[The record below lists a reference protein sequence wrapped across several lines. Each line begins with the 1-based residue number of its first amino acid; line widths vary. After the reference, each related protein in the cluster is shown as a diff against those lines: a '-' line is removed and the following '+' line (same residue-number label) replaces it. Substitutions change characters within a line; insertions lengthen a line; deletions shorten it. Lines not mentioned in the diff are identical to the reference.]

1 MMPSS
6 EICKVLVIDDNPS
19 DVALVHFELDDAA
32 PGVYE
37 VTGAETLAEGLGH
50 VAEREFDVALLDMG
64 LPDSRGMETVRSF
77 LEAATDMP
85 VIVLTGLDDP
95 HIGLQAVQAGA
106 QDFLIKGQVR
116 GELLERAIAYA
127 RERKAVEGE
136 LRESEKRLRTIL
148 ETSPVGVAMTRAGG
162 SILFANTRL
171 GEMLGVPPEELFGSR
186 AEDHYVEPA
195 ERVRLEREVSHGG
208 VVLDREM
215 KMLRGDGSAFW
226 VLLSMQPIQYE
237 NDYALLVWLYDISSR
252 KEAEEAMARAKEH
265 AEAAARAKSE
275 FVAVMSHEIRTPMNG
290 ILGMVRLLLDTE
302 LSEQQRDYAET
313 IRYSGE
319 ALMAIL
325 NDVLD
330 LSKLEA
336 GRMQLDE
343 TVFETARLLHSVV
356 DLLDGRAREKG
367 LVLEHDVAEGV
378 PQVLAGDAG
387 RLRQVLLNLI
397 SNAIKFTD
405 EGSVSLLVAPQE
417 GPGADGAGPGGRVA
431 MRFEVRDTGIGI
443 SAPARER
450 LFTAFTQADQS
461 ISRRYGG
468 TGLGLAICQRFVELM
483 GGRIGVDSH
492 EGQGST
498 FWFEV
503 PLRPATEAEAAGPL
517 RAAAAAAE
525 RAGARDAQP
534 AGASGAPVRPLQV
547 LLAEDNIVNRKV
559 AMAFLERA
567 GHVVTVA
574 RDGYEAVAQ
583 AGRGGFDVVL
593 MDVSMPGMDGYEAT
607 SRIRSLPDSRGRVPI
622 LALTASA
629 MRGEAERCRA
639 AGMDGY
645 LAKPID
651 ADVLEREIAA
661 AAARWTVADDATSA
675 EAAGDGEGADGD
687 ELPHLEPAALRGLEG
702 QLGREYLE
710 ELLREFLVQARRYLE
725 LAEAGVA
732 APRHPDTLRA
742 AHDLKSTSI
751 NFGFRRLGALA
762 ESLEVAC
769 RRDDAE
775 SVRDV
780 ADALPACLEAS
791 LRAVAALYPDVRLA
805 AE

>member
-1 MMPSS
+1 MPSS

-77 LEAATDMP
+77 LEAATDIP

-378 PQVLAGDAG
+378 PEVLAGDAG

-405 EGSVSLLVAPQE
+405 EGAVSLVVAPQE
-417 GPGADGAGPGGRVA
+417 APAASGGDQTGRVA
-431 MRFEVRDTGIGI
+431 LRFEVRDTGIGI
-443 SAPARER
+443 STPARER

-468 TGLGLAICQRFVELM
+468 TGLGLAICQRFVDLM
-483 GGRIGVDSH
+483 GGRIGVDSR

-503 PLRPATEAEAAGPL
+503 ALRRATEAEAAGPL
-517 RAAAAAAE
+517 RAAAAADGT
-525 RAGARDAQP
+525 GARGAQP
-534 AGASGAPVRPLQV
+534 AAAGGAPARPLQV

-661 AAARWTVADDATSA
+661 AAARWSVADDSLSGGDATV
-675 EAAGDGEGADGD
+675 DGEGGIGDG
-687 ELPHLEPAALRGLEG
+687 LALLEPAALRGLEG

-710 ELLREFLVQARRYLE
+710 ELLREFLVQARRYLD

-769 RRDDAE
+769 RNDDAE

-780 ADALPACLEAS
+780 ADALPACLDAS
-791 LRAVAALYPDVRLA
+791 LRAVTDLYPDVRLA